1 MKYRLLEA
9 FADLFCGKRYNHRR
23 SQLGDHVASFLYE
36 DLFDLGRS
44 AKLVERVRAAG
55 AVLNTANLTVGR
67 TARRGDGTFGEAVPD
82 QPSIEVGGYSVRRGR
97 IAAVEIGAETKIL
110 AKAMIKQIDRVNND
124 LRTQADHF
132 RTTSPNAICVAIV
145 GVNHALE
152 YVSVE
157 GRRKF
162 KTDGKHAKHPIQ
174 EAPDA
179 IQRLRSLALPRFDEF
194 LLLPFSATNVK
205 PFPFDWINETEL
217 KAQYAAALTRISREY
232 EQRF

>member
-9 FADLFCGKRYNHRR
+9 FADLFLGKRYNHRR
-23 SQLGDHVASFLYE
+23 SHLGDHVASFLYE

-44 AKLVERVRAAG
+44 AKLVERVRTAG

-82 QPSIEVGGYSVRRGR
+82 QPSIEVRGSSVRRGR
-97 IAAVEIGAETKIL
+97 IAAVEIGAETKVL

-145 GVNHALE
+145 GVNHAPR

-162 KTDGKHAKHPIQ
+162 KTDGKRAKHPIQ

-179 IQRLRSLALPRFDEF
+179 IQRLRSIALPKFDEF

-205 PFPFDWINETEL
+205 PFPFDWVNEAEL